1 MSTIKAN
8 TLLHSDGS
16 TTTQPSIPALDKRM
30 AKAWVIY
37 NHETPAILD
46 SYNISSVTDRGNA
59 KGTLN
64 FTTAMANT
72 NYCVVGNCLDGNGE
86 DDNRIFNHS
95 LVSTATTSAF
105 DFYTGNVSNLTG
117 SIVANEGSRTSV
129 MIFGS

>member
-8 TLLHSDGS
+8 TLLAADGS

-30 AKAWVIY
+30 AKAWVTY
-37 NHETPAILD
+37 DHPTPAILD

-72 NYCVVGNCLDGNGE
+72 NYCVVGNCLDGSGE
-86 DDNRIFNHS
+86 NDNRIFNHS
-95 LVSTATTSAF
+95 VSSTATTSAF
-105 DFYTGNVSNLTG
+105 DFYTGHVSSTG
-117 SIVANEGSRTSV
+117 GDLGANEGNRTSATV
-129 MIFGS
+129 FGS